1 MADSR
6 VAESTVT
13 IAVLAPDLLGT
24 YGDIGNALVLERRLA
39 WRGLSAEVLG
49 VNPGAGVPET
59 ADIYLLGGG
68 EDAEQTLATTELVR
82 STALGRAVDRGAVV
96 FAVCAGFQI
105 LGHRY
110 PAAGTERPG
119 LGLLD
124 VDSMRTKDSRAVGEL
139 LADPIAASVGGA
151 ELGPL
156 TGFENHA
163 ARTRLGPAARPLAA
177 VVRGVGNG
185 FDNLEGA
192 VQGRVV
198 GTYLH
203 GPALARNPALAD
215 LLLSWVV
222 GELTPLALEEVDQL
236 RRERLIGQT
245 GALALK
251 GRSRTRAWRNWQ
263 TRWT

>member
-1 MADSR
+1 VM
-6 VAESTVT
+6 
-13 IAVLAPDLLGT
+13 
-24 YGDIGNALVLERRLA
+24 
-39 WRGLSAEVLG
+39 
-49 VNPGAGVPET
+49 
-59 ADIYLLGGG
+59 
-68 EDAEQTLATTELVR
+68 
-82 STALGRAVDRGAVV
+82 

-110 PAAGTERPG
+110 PAAGTERAG

-124 VDSMRTKDSRAVGEL
+124 VDSVRTDDARAVGEL
-139 LADPIAASVGGA
+139 LADPIPASLDGTDV
-151 ELGPL
+151 GPL

-163 ARTRLGPAARPLAA
+163 ARTRLGPAARPLGA
-177 VVRGVGNG
+177 VRSGVGNG
-185 FDNLEGA
+185 FDSLEGA
-192 VQGRVV
+192 VQGRVI

-222 GELTPLALEEVDQL
+222 GELTPLAVDEVDQL

-245 GALALK
+245 GDQKLK

>member
-1 MADSR
+1 MAD
-6 VAESTVT
+6 STVT

-49 VNPGAGVPET
+49 VNPGTGVPET

-68 EDAEQTLATTELVR
+68 EDAQTLATTELVR

-110 PAAGTERPG
+110 PAAGTERSG

-124 VDSMRTKDSRAVGEL
+124 VDSLRTDDSRAVGEL
-139 LADPIAASVGGA
+139 LAEPIAASVEGTD
-151 ELGPL
+151 LGPL

-163 ARTRLGPAARPLAA
+163 ARTRLGPAARPSPRYSAA
-177 VVRGVGNG
+177 WETASTTSRERCKGH
-185 FDNLEGA
+185 
-192 VQGRVV
+192 VV

-222 GELTPLALEEVDQL
+222 GELTPLAVDEVDQL

-245 GALALK
+245 GDQATK

>member
-1 MADSR
+1 MAD
-6 VAESTVT
+6 STVT

-39 WRGLSAEVLG
+39 WRGLSAEVLS
-49 VNPGAGVPET
+49 VNPGTGVPET

-68 EDAEQTLATTELVR
+68 EDAQQTLATTELVQ

-110 PAAGTERPG
+110 PAAGSERAG

-124 VDSMRTKDSRAVGEL
+124 VESLRTDASRAVGEL
-139 LADPIAASVGGA
+139 LAEPIAASV
-151 ELGPL
+151 EDTDLGPL

-163 ARTRLGPAARPLAA
+163 ARTRLGPAARPLGA
-177 VVRGVGNG
+177 VLRGVGNG

-192 VQGRVV
+192 VQGHVV

-222 GELTPLALEEVDQL
+222 GELTPLAVDEVDQL
-236 RRERLIGQT
+236 RRERLIGQNVHQ
-245 GALALK
+245 

>member
-1 MADSR
+1 MAD
-6 VAESTVT
+6 STVT

-39 WRGLSAEVLG
+39 WRGLSAEVIG
-49 VNPGAGVPET
+49 VNPGTGVPET
-59 ADIYLLGGG
+59 ADVYLLGGG
-68 EDAEQTLATTELVR
+68 EDAQQTLATTELVR
-82 STALGRAVDRGAVV
+82 STALGRAVERGAVV

-124 VDSMRTKDSRAVGEL
+124 VDSVRTSDSRAVGEL
-139 LADPIAASVGGA
+139 LADPIATSVEGT

-163 ARTRLGPAARPLAA
+163 ARTRLGPDARPLA
-177 VVRGVGNG
+177 VVVSGVGNG
-185 FDNLEGA
+185 VDNLEGA
-192 VQGRVV
+192 VQGHVV

-222 GELTPLALEEVDQL
+222 GELTPLAVDEVDQL
-236 RRERLIGQT
+236 RRERLIGQNVHQ
-245 GALALK
+245 K
-251 GRSRTRAWRNWQ
+251 MKRRSRTRAWRNWQ